1 MSAAGGTNALVL
13 ADEPAKT
20 CFLPEKLLF
29 VRWPAAGSE
38 DELFAA
44 AEAALADRDTAW
56 EDGGV
61 WVTDGPA
68 VLLDSA
74 EPGADLGVGH
84 PDGGRPEEAPVQL
97 TAADGRL

>member
-20 CFLPEKLLF
+20 CFLLEKLLF
-29 VRWPAAGSE
+29 VRWPAAG
-38 DELFAA
+38 AA
-44 AEAALADRDTAW
+44 AEAALADRDTVW
-56 EDGGV
+56 EEGGV

-68 VLLDSA
+68 VLMDSA
-74 EPGADLGVGH
+74 EAGADLGVGH